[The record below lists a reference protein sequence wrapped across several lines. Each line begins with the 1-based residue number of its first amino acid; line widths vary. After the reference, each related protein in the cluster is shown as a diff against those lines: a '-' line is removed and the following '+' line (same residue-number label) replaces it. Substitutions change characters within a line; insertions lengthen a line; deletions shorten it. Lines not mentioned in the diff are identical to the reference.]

1 MTEKTVL
8 LAYHS
13 VNQELALTIDQQ
25 LSSAGYN
32 FRHLSYSDESDY
44 LYTELRN
51 ATHPILLLISDNFL
65 RSSKCMLDLLPV
77 FQEQVRSNRVK
88 TVIVNGIKHNPET
101 GSAEV
106 IPTSFDRV
114 SNVIKYMNHWQD
126 EYLEVRR
133 KKRDISEAE
142 EIELNNQLKVIRS
155 ISSEIGE
162 FLRFLRNRDYTT
174 LEEFQAEYYLQF
186 FQFMSDMSKYDNWVI
201 ESKIQA
207 DAIKIGNPDSSITNT
222 NGQHDDDL
230 AINLADIPGI
240 SLLADENKEVST
252 DFSANFSPK
261 TIEQPYIPQATEFQQ
276 EAKKEIEANRIDQ
289 ALKTLQKGVETHP
302 ADEALRYSYAKA
314 LIVHTE
320 SYDIAKNQLET
331 LLQITGGNVD
341 AHYLLGELAEL
352 REDYFTARFHFEKVL
367 QLDSNYPNVNYRL
380 GNILANKYNHH
391 QEQAAVLFEKAIQ
404 LDPSNSDA
412 HYQYAVLQDEYF
424 NQTDKAIS
432 YFEKTLEIEPS
443 HPLANYDLAVLFHR
457 LGQFDHAK
465 RAYLQAV
472 DINPEVKTPQNDA
485 VFLVTL
491 EQINE
496 TLEVPAL
503 EDDILATSEENVVE
517 DLSESL
523 EVPALEDDILA
534 TSEENIVEDL
544 SESLKVPALED
555 DILAISEEN
564 VVEDLSETLEVPAL
578 EDDILAISEENIV
591 AENTEILAESET
603 KNISPTMDINTA
615 MLQKLQE
622 DIKRLESLLL
632 SSQTLLQS
640 TQQHLEEM
648 PTIEQQEKESEDD
661 FPMLGAVIEP
671 SKTVLITGAT
681 SGIGKATADIFA
693 ANGYRL
699 ILTGRR
705 TGRLEIIKQQYEDA
719 YGSEVL
725 IQDFDVRDPMS
736 VEEMME
742 KLDENWQT
750 IDLLINNAGLAKG
763 FEPIH
768 EGKLEDWETMI
779 DTNIK
784 GLLYMTRMVAPLMVK
799 RGSGHIINIC
809 SIAGKEVYPN
819 GAVYCATKH
828 AVDALTKGMRLD
840 LHKHNIRVSQ
850 IAPAHVEETEFS
862 LVRYDGDEEKS
873 ENVYKDFQPLKAI
886 DVAEAIYFI
895 ASRPSHVNI
904 QDLVLYGTQQASATI
919 VNRSGREENIAASP
933 VEVEDTSTTE
943 AVQTEENLEFVNI

>member
-13 VNQELALTIDQQ
+13 ANQELALTIDQK
-25 LSSAGYN
+25 LTPAGYY
-32 FRHLSYSDESDY
+32 FRHVSCNDEGDY
-44 LYTELRN
+44 LHAELKS
-51 ATHPILLLISDNFL
+51 AIHPILLLISDNFL

-88 TVIVNGIKHNPET
+88 TVIVDGIKHNSET
-101 GSAEV
+101 GLAEI

-133 KKRDISEAE
+133 KKRDIPEIE

-174 LEEFQAEYYLQF
+174 LEEFQAEHYLQF

-201 ESKIQA
+201 Q
-207 DAIKIGNPDSSITNT
+207 SSIPSDATMTNDNSDST
-222 NGQHDDDL
+222 LTNNNGQHEDEV
-230 AINLADIPGI
+230 AINLANIPGI
-240 SLLADENKEVST
+240 SLLADAEEEVMNFPSISNREVSE
-252 DFSANFSPK
+252 NVN
-261 TIEQPYIPQATEFQQ
+261 EQKHVPQANEFQQ
-276 EAKKEIEANRIDQ
+276 EAQREIEANKIEQ
-289 ALKTLQKGVETHP
+289 AIKTLQTGIEAHP
-302 ADEALRYSYAKA
+302 TDEGLRYSYAKA

-320 SYDIAKNQLET
+320 NYDIAKNQLET
-331 LLQITGGNVD
+331 LLQLTGDNVD

-352 REDYFTARFHFEKVL
+352 REDYFTARFHFEKVI
-367 QLDSNYPNVNYRL
+367 QIVPTYPNVNYRL
-380 GNILANKYNHH
+380 GNILANKYNNH
-391 QEQAAVLFEKAIQ
+391 QEQAAALFEKAIQ
-404 LDPSNSDA
+404 LDSSNSDA

-424 NQTDKAIS
+424 NQTNKAIV
-432 YFEKTLEIEPS
+432 YFEKTLEIEPN

-465 RAYLQAV
+465 RAYLSAV
-472 DINPEVKTPQNDA
+472 DINPEVKTHQNDS
-485 VFLVTL
+485 VFLVLPELDSVHNGEMPAPFNKTEAENEII
-491 EQINE
+491 EQTDE
-496 TLEVPAL
+496 TFEAGIEEQP
-503 EDDILATSEENVVE
+503 ISITSQE
-517 DLSESL
+517 DLIEQTD
-523 EVPALEDDILA
+523 ETFEAGIEEQPINI
-534 TSEENIVEDL
+534 TSQEDL
-544 SESLKVPALED
+544 IEEIDQAA
-555 DILAISEEN
+555 AIVMN
-564 VVEDLSETLEVPAL
+564 MP
-578 EDDILAISEENIV
+578 N
-591 AENTEILAESET
+591 ENTP
-603 KNISPTMDINTA
+603 PTLGVNTD

-632 SSQTLLQS
+632 SNQTLLQS
-640 TQQHLEEM
+640 TQQHLEEI
-648 PTIEQQEKESEDD
+648 PTTTEEEIEDD
-661 FPMLGAVIEP
+661 FPKLGAEKEP
-671 SKTVLITGAT
+671 AKTVLITGAT

-705 TGRLEIIKQQYEDA
+705 TDRLAIIKQQYEDT

-725 IQDFDVRDPMS
+725 IQDFDVRDPLS
-736 VEEMME
+736 VEEMTE
-742 KLDENWQT
+742 KLNESWQN

-784 GLLYMTRMVAPLMVK
+784 GLLYMTRMIAPLMVK
-799 RGSGHIINIC
+799 RGGGQIINIC

-840 LHKHNIRVSQ
+840 LHQYNIRVSQ
-850 IAPAHVEETEFS
+850 VAPAHVEETEFS

-873 ENVYKDFQPLKAI
+873 ANVYRDFQPLKAI
-886 DVAEAIYFI
+886 DVAETVYFM
-895 ASRPSHVNI
+895 ASRPNHVNI
-904 QDLVLYGTQQASATI
+904 QDVVLYGTQQASATI
-919 VNRSGREENIAASP
+919 VNRSGREKEVLPEEETTTKEATTSEQKLELTNI
-933 VEVEDTSTTE
+933 
-943 AVQTEENLEFVNI
+943 

>member
-1 MTEKTVL
+1 M
-8 LAYHS
+8 
-13 VNQELALTIDQQ
+13 
-25 LSSAGYN
+25 
-32 FRHLSYSDESDY
+32 
-44 LYTELRN
+44 
-51 ATHPILLLISDNFL
+51 
-65 RSSKCMLDLLPV
+65 
-77 FQEQVRSNRVK
+77 
-88 TVIVNGIKHNPET
+88 
-101 GSAEV
+101 
-106 IPTSFDRV
+106 
-114 SNVIKYMNHWQD
+114 
-126 EYLEVRR
+126 
-133 KKRDISEAE
+133 
-142 EIELNNQLKVIRS
+142 
-155 ISSEIGE
+155 
-162 FLRFLRNRDYTT
+162 
-174 LEEFQAEYYLQF
+174 
-186 FQFMSDMSKYDNWVI
+186 
-201 ESKIQA
+201 
-207 DAIKIGNPDSSITNT
+207 
-222 NGQHDDDL
+222 
-230 AINLADIPGI
+230 
-240 SLLADENKEVST
+240 
-252 DFSANFSPK
+252 
-261 TIEQPYIPQATEFQQ
+261 
-276 EAKKEIEANRIDQ
+276 
-289 ALKTLQKGVETHP
+289 
-302 ADEALRYSYAKA
+302 RYSYAKA

-331 LLQITGGNVD
+331 LLQITGDNVD

-472 DINPEVKTPQNDA
+472 DINPEVKTPQNDS
-485 VFLVTL
+485 VFLVVP
-491 EQINE
+491 EAE
-496 TLEVPAL
+496 TIQNNMDE
-503 EDDILATSEENVVE
+503 LATPVDETE
-517 DLSESL
+517 
-523 EVPALEDDILA
+523 A
-534 TSEENIVEDL
+534 T
-544 SESLKVPALED
+544 
-555 DILAISEEN
+555 
-564 VVEDLSETLEVPAL
+564 SETLEYTFSEVGAGTLEEFPIEEVATADL
-578 EDDILAISEENIV
+578 EDDLSEEITETLEEFPVEEVTTADLDDDLLEDTTEETLELPNLEQAATSV
-591 AENTEILAESET
+591 EKSMTEENTEISAQTEIKMPNENT
-603 KNISPTMDINTA
+603 PPTLDVNTA

-622 DIKRLESLLL
+622 DIKRLENLLL
-632 SSQTLLQS
+632 SNQTLLQS
-640 TQQHLEEM
+640 TQQHLEEI
-648 PTIEQQEKESEDD
+648 PTREEQEGENEDNFPILDAEKE
-661 FPMLGAVIEP
+661 PV
-671 SKTVLITGAT
+671 KTVLITGAT

-705 TGRLEIIKQQYEDA
+705 TGRLETIKQQYEDA

-886 DVAEAIYFI
+886 DVAEAIYFM

-919 VNRSGREENIAASP
+919 VNRSGREEIAAP
-933 VEVEDTSTTE
+933 TIIEDSLTTE
-943 AVQTEENLEFVNI
+943 TAQAEERLEFVNI